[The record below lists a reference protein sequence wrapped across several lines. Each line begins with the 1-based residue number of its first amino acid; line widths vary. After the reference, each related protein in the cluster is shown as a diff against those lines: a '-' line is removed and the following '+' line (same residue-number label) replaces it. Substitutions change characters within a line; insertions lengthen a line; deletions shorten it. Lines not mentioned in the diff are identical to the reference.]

1 MTDGGITTTEIVLPM
16 RKRTREEEGVH
27 FRVERLSEK
36 TAQVTI
42 TIEGDATWDE
52 PGLLNAYLRLIKIQ
66 PIVDPLPHPLSP
78 AEEAESRAEPG

>member
-1 MTDGGITTTEIVLPM
+1 MTDGEIMMTEILLPM

-27 FRVERLSEK
+27 IQVERLSEK

-52 PGLLNAYLRLIKIQ
+52 PELLNAYLRLIKIQ
-66 PIVDPLPHPLSP
+66 PIV
-78 AEEAESRAEPG
+78 EG